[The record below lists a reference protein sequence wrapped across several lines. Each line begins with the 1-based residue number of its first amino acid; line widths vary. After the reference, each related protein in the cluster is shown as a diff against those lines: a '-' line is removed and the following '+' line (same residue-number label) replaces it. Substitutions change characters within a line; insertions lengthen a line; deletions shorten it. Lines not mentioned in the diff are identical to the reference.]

1 MPRATLESLDKQ
13 ILKVQKEKKQD
24 EERLK
29 ELQRK
34 RKAEERKQRNH
45 RLIQLGATVESI
57 LNRPIEEDDIPKL
70 LRFLQQQEERGQYF
84 SNAMNQDQQE

>member
-1 MPRATLESLDKQ
+1 MPRATVESLDKQ
-13 ILKVQKEKKQD
+13 ILKEQEKQNQAKE
-24 EERLK
+24 RIK

-34 RKAEERKQRNH
+34 QNALERKQRNH
-45 RLIQLGATVESI
+45 RLIQIGATVESV
-57 LNRPIEEDDIPKL
+57 LNRPIVEDDIPKL